1 MEQIIVAKRMKL
13 LFSGYLSVAFN
24 QLVKYFKYV
33 YCFNVCSVLSI
44 LNIDMIKHFFEIR
57 QTI

>member
-1 MEQIIVAKRMKL
+1 MKL
-13 LFSGYLSVAFN
+13 LFSGSYLSVAFN

-33 YCFNVCSVLSI
+33 YCFNVYSVLSI

>member
-1 MEQIIVAKRMKL
+1 MKL
-13 LFSGYLSVAFN
+13 LFSGSYLSVAFN